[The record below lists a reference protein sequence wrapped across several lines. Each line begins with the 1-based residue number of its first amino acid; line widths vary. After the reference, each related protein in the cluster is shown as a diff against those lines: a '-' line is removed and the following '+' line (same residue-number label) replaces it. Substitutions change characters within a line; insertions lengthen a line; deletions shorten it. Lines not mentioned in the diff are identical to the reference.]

1 MLRAWWNAHDL
12 RSTKGDGGVP
22 QDRLQQQPY
31 PGARLQLPQGVDMV
45 ARAEAARGRRLRRV
59 PQWVAARDALHG
71 RPAAQIAA
79 RIGLPMPFTYAPKR
93 KGDDGAVAV
102 QVDDYE
108 EEDEFDA
115 SACA

>member
-1 MLRAWWNAHDL
+1 MN
-12 RSTKGDGGVP
+12 GGVFV
-22 QDRLQQQPY
+22 QEISLED
-31 PGARLQLPQGVDMV
+31 
-45 ARAEAARGRRLRRV
+45 
-59 PQWVAARDALHG
+59 
-71 RPAAQIAA
+71 AAQIAA

-102 QVDDYE
+102 EVDDYE